1 MFTDV
6 HTFMLIF
13 IVVIF
18 CQDQQSYIAD
28 LKLSKKK
35 DNNASESKTYSVMP
49 YIPPEVLT
57 GKQQFTQAADI

>member
-1 MFTDV
+1 
-6 HTFMLIF
+6 MLIF